1 MINTK
6 ETTIPFNLNFYLTGE
21 YRVATHS
28 GLKVN
33 ILTTNAEEK
42 TYKVKGHIG
51 KSTQLE
57 SWTIQGKYF
66 PLENLSK
73 VSSSLT
79 VTLSKTLGANLEI
92 HRVLKK
98 DISYKK
104 EFVEILNKDFNTNL
118 KVEELKDE
126 AELDYLPLLE
136 EEVFNFKNK
145 IS

>member
-6 ETTIPFNLNFYLTGE
+6 EITIPFNLNFYLTGE

-33 ILTTNAEEK
+33 ILTTTADEK

-66 PLENLSK
+66 QKN
-73 VSSSLT
+73 
-79 VTLSKTLGANLEI
+79 
-92 HRVLKK
+92 K
-98 DISYKK
+98 DINYNDL
-104 EFVEILNKDFNTNL
+104 ILI
-118 KVEELKDE
+118 
-126 AELDYLPLLE
+126 
-136 EEVFNFKNK
+136 KN
-145 IS
+145 

>member
-6 ETTIPFNLNFYLTGE
+6 ETTIPFNLNFYLTGK

-33 ILTTNAEEK
+33 ILTTNADEK

-66 PLENLSK
+66 QKN
-73 VSSSLT
+73 
-79 VTLSKTLGANLEI
+79 
-92 HRVLKK
+92 K
-98 DISYKK
+98 DINYNDL
-104 EFVEILNKDFNTNL
+104 ILI
-118 KVEELKDE
+118 
-126 AELDYLPLLE
+126 
-136 EEVFNFKNK
+136 KN
-145 IS
+145 